1 MIRSFL
7 ILFCLIL
14 TFLQLNVMAQGSL
27 QVPAE
32 FEQNE
37 GVLLVWDYH
46 PARDSV
52 VANIAGAIQDHAKVW
67 IIYYPGSVP
76 YDTTYI
82 RNYLLSRGVGY
93 HNVLFLPAWTNT
105 LWIRDFGPVTGYKNQ
120 NGFNRHFF
128 DLGYSAYNRPMD
140 DSIPS
145 QLANQWQIGLT
156 NLPLQL
162 EGGNLIFDGFK
173 RAFGSKRILDQN
185 APLSE
190 QQIRNI
196 LMNNFGLQD
205 FYFLEKLLNSG
216 GGIWMHVDM
225 YMKMIDHE
233 TIMVSQYP
241 PFLPDYPVIEGII
254 EEISTLQST
263 FGRKY
268 NIERIPAPP
277 KADGTYATTL
287 NDEMRTY
294 TNSLTINDVV
304 VVPSYNLPMDTIA
317 RQIYEQVMPGYT
329 IKMVDSRIL
338 TPMYGAIHCVT
349 REVPQKDMLRIRHA
363 RKTGQQDYAYHEM
376 MLPFDIYSKYIPDSV
391 FVYWR
396 IHPDTVFSQ
405 NVVYPTC
412 SNYVAIITNLSPAD
426 TVTYYL
432 EAHAQNTSITYPLV
446 GPKGGFTFWFD
457 ATTGIPNHGVT
468 NSPHVYPNP
477 NSGSFHID
485 PTCNQSVDIYLFSLD
500 GRLVYNELI
509 HSATFVNLPET
520 LQNGYY
526 LLRWIS
532 GDSSGVTKLL
542 LQR

>member
-1 MIRSFL
+1 MAKSFL
-7 ILFCLIL
+7 TFFSLIL
-14 TFLQLNVMAQGSL
+14 GLLQLNVMAQGNI

-37 GVLLVWDYH
+37 GVLLVWDYN

-52 VANIAGAIQDHAKVW
+52 IANLAGAIQDHAKVW

-76 YDTTYI
+76 YDTTFI

-93 HNVLFLPAWTNT
+93 HNVFFLPAWTNT
-105 LWIRDFGPVTGYKNQ
+105 LWIRDFGPVTGYKSQ

-128 DLGYSAYNRPMD
+128 DMGYSAYNRPMD

-145 QLANQWQIGLT
+145 QLANQWQINLT

-185 APLSE
+185 VPLSE

-196 LMNNFGLQD
+196 LMSNFGLQD
-205 FYFLEKLLNSG
+205 FHFVEKLLNSG

-225 YMKMIDHE
+225 FMKMIDHE
-233 TIMVSQYP
+233 TIMVSEYP

-254 EEISTLQST
+254 EQISLLQST

-268 NIERIPAPP
+268 NIVRIPAPP

-304 VVPSYNLPMDTIA
+304 IVPSYNLPMDTLA

-338 TPMYGAIHCVT
+338 TPMYGAIHCIT
-349 REVPQKDMLRIRHA
+349 REVPQKDLLRIRHA
-363 RKTGQQDYAYHEM
+363 RVTGQQVFAFHEM
-376 MLPFDIYSKYIPDSV
+376 LLPFNIYSKYIPDSV

-396 IHPDTVFSQ
+396 IHPDTVFMQ
-405 NVVYPTC
+405 NVVYQSC
-412 SNYVAIITNLSPAD
+412 GYYIAVITNLSPSD

-432 EAHAQNTSITYPLV
+432 EAHAHNTSVRFPLV

-457 ATTGIPNHGVT
+457 ATTGSQNHET
-468 NSPHVYPNP
+468 ADSPQIYPNP
-477 NSGSFHID
+477 TSGSFQLALT
-485 PTCNQSVDIYLFSLD
+485 PKQSLEIYLYSLD
-500 GRLVYNELI
+500 GRVVFSESVY
-509 HSATFVNLPET
+509 SAQEVKLPLT
-520 LQNGYY
+520 IPDGYY
-526 LLRWIS
+526 MLRWIS
-532 GDSSGVTKLL
+532 RNSSGASKLL